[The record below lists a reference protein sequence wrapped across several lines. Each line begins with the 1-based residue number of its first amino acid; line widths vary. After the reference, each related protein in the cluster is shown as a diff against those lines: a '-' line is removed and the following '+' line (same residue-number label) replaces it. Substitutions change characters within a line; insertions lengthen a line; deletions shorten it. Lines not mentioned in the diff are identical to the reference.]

1 MVLALAS
8 GITTAL
14 SGGQVAKLKY
24 GDIEN
29 VVIGTPRYVDMS
41 YSTGNPSSKRSTREK
56 LEGAADYLRRYS
68 QWEIDK
74 RSNKDLK
81 EPSKSGVDENY
92 VRVLRGQARAAFSA
106 NERTDLL
113 EIARLARRFGF
124 RPTIRGCR
132 EGWTVAD
139 ELGRAGASAI
149 ITARDRR
156 TKNEQLVREGGS
168 SIENAAILHSSGV
181 SVTIIPGSAGISLGG
196 IVGRDLMALP
206 VEAGFAVRGG
216 LPESAA
222 FAGITI
228 EPAREL
234 GVDHRIGTLE
244 LGKDADMIITD
255 GDVMHYQTFVQW
267 AVVDGKVVYDKQAEL
282 YFAHIRPRPEA
293 TLAPESRLDAGE
305 TAEEEPEE
313 EPEEGA
319 GDGAEEAGAEEAGDG
334 GL

>member
-1 MVLALAS
+1 
-8 GITTAL
+8 
-14 SGGQVAKLKY
+14 
-24 GDIEN
+24 
-29 VVIGTPRYVDMS
+29 
-41 YSTGNPSSKRSTREK
+41 
-56 LEGAADYLRRYS
+56 
-68 QWEIDK
+68 
-74 RSNKDLK
+74 
-81 EPSKSGVDENY
+81 
-92 VRVLRGQARAAFSA
+92 
-106 NERTDLL
+106 
-113 EIARLARRFGF
+113 
-124 RPTIRGCR
+124 
-132 EGWTVAD
+132 
-139 ELGRAGASAI
+139 
-149 ITARDRR
+149 
-156 TKNEQLVREGGS
+156 
-168 SIENAAILHSSGV
+168 
-181 SVTIIPGSAGISLGG
+181 
-196 IVGRDLMALP
+196 MALP

-313 EPEEGA
+313 GA